1 MHLPLTRRDMIAAS
15 LLLAASPVLV
25 PSVLAQEETITIDGM
40 FGPVQ
45 IPKSPKRVVVS
56 DGDDVL
62 QPTVALGIKPVG
74 ASRPSFTGG
83 FAKGV
88 GERLPADIG
97 YIGSTLEPNFETVLT
112 LEPDLILMSSDDIP
126 DLQGM
131 YQRFSQIAPTVL
143 IDVQPK
149 DWRKT
154 LTMIADATGRQ
165 AQATELLTQYDQRV
179 GEVRAAISGNIGT
192 ATIARVRTNLV
203 RYMLQD
209 TSFTWSVLKDV
220 GFRAP
225 PQQEITSND
234 GFINISLER
243 LDLLEADFILLLEDE
258 GALSPGAMSEK
269 LKALPTFA
277 NLKGDKMEL
286 PSADFLFGNIL
297 TAFNML
303 DVLEAKFKA

>member
-1 MHLPLTRRDMIAAS
+1 MSLRLTRREIIAAS
-15 LLLAASPVLV
+15 LLLASSPL
-25 PSVLAQEETITIDGM
+25 LAEEDTITVDGM

-45 IPKSPKRVVVS
+45 VPKSPKRVVVS

-62 QPTVALGIKPVG
+62 QPTVALGIIPVG
-74 ASRPSFTGG
+74 ASRPNFTGG

-88 GERLPADIG
+88 AERLPADIG
-97 YIGSTLEPNFETVLT
+97 YIGSSGEPNFETVLT
-112 LEPDLILMSSDDIP
+112 LEPDLILMSNDDIP

-131 YQRFSQIAPTVL
+131 YERYTQIAPTVL

-154 LTMIADATGRQ
+154 LTTIAGATGRE
-165 AQATELLTQYDQRV
+165 AQASELLAKYDERV
-179 GEVRAAISGNIGT
+179 GQVRSAISGNIGT

-225 PQQEITSND
+225 PQQQITSND

-258 GALSPGAMSEK
+258 GAKGPGAMSEK

-286 PSADFLFGNIL
+286 PSADYLFGNVL

-303 DVLEAKFKA
+303 DVLEAKFKS